1 MNFDMG
7 AEKADEEDDIR
18 VETVLVTD
26 DVVSSDNIP
35 DRRGIAGDFFVFK
48 VAGAKAATGA
58 DLDEVVAE
66 DRKDYFTELDSAI
79 GDGDHGMN
87 LSIGFREV
95 NKNIEE
101 WKELSVK
108 DLYKNV
114 GTALLDKVGGSSG
127 PLYGSFFMKFG
138 LPIKKKGPDEGATYS
153 GSKIRWILDHVEG
166 AQERAEKGLLTVAW
180 GKDGKVKYSMGAS
193 ILIAGQVVQWLRD
206 KIHLVDTAAQTEE
219 VAESIPD
226 NGGLFF
232 VPAFTGLGAPHWN
245 TGARGMMIVITA
257 ATTREQ
263 MVRAALESMA
273 YQTRDL
279 LEEMERNSGIK
290 LRRSENVKMRGSEAS

>member
-58 DLDEVVAE
+58 DLDEVVAK
-66 DRKDYFTELDSAI
+66 DRKDYFTELDSVI

-114 GTALLDKVGGSSG
+114 GTALLDKVGGS
-127 PLYGSFFMKFG
+127 LCRH
-138 LPIKKKGPDEGATYS
+138 LPGWA
-153 GSKIRWILDHVEG
+153 
-166 AQERAEKGLLTVAW
+166 LLTGTPA
-180 GKDGKVKYSMGAS
+180 
-193 ILIAGQVVQWLRD
+193 R
-206 KIHLVDTAAQTEE
+206 EE
-219 VAESIPD
+219 
-226 NGGLFF
+226 
-232 VPAFTGLGAPHWN
+232 
-245 TGARGMMIVITA
+245 
-257 ATTREQ
+257 
-263 MVRAALESMA
+263 
-273 YQTRDL
+273 
-279 LEEMERNSGIK
+279 
-290 LRRSENVKMRGSEAS
+290 

>member
-153 GSKIRWILDHVEG
+153 GSKIR
-166 AQERAEKGLLTVAW
+166 
-180 GKDGKVKYSMGAS
+180 
-193 ILIAGQVVQWLRD
+193 
-206 KIHLVDTAAQTEE
+206 
-219 VAESIPD
+219 
-226 NGGLFF
+226 
-232 VPAFTGLGAPHWN
+232 
-245 TGARGMMIVITA
+245 
-257 ATTREQ
+257 
-263 MVRAALESMA
+263 
-273 YQTRDL
+273 
-279 LEEMERNSGIK
+279 
-290 LRRSENVKMRGSEAS
+290 